1 MGAVMKLLISEES
14 GFRKE
19 YVMAKAVTR
28 IGSAPAND
36 LQLRS
41 SHISPFHIQILY
53 TRDMP
58 DRCKVVNLSGEAIAL
73 ISGGQES
80 SLPGYVPVEVS
91 AGDEIRLHATRLVF
105 ELPLTVG
112 VLTTSNQIS
121 AALALPE
128 PVLRPNTTLVGRIVL
143 KNEGDQASCQFQV
156 EVGGLPEDCYQVD
169 PIPLMYAG
177 AQEDVNI
184 RFFHRNTYPPAGFQS
199 VTISVTAPASY
210 PGEQVILQQGV
221 YVTPVL
227 EQGLQI
233 LDDMTVP
240 KAVVPVTEF
249 ADSVEPQDVVREP
262 VESLPALDA
271 QPQPE
276 SALPVETPRPQSMV
290 EPAPV
295 PVEPVAAAQP
305 EPVAD
310 LIEETLSP
318 DLHPEPVSPPRPQI
332 PARAK
337 VVKTPSESFWDE

>member
-1 MGAVMKLLISEES
+1 MKLLISEEG

-19 YVMAKAVTR
+19 YVIARAVTR

-41 SHISPFHIQILY
+41 PHISPFHIQILY

-58 DRCKVVNLSGEAIAL
+58 DRCKVVNLSGEAIAFF
-73 ISGGQES
+73 SAGQEN

-105 ELPLTVG
+105 ELPLTAG
-112 VLTTSNQIS
+112 VLSTSNQIS

-143 KNEGDQASCQFQV
+143 KNEGAQAACQFQV
-156 EVGGLPEDCYQVD
+156 EVGGLPAECYQVD
-169 PIPLMYAG
+169 PIPFMYAG

-221 YVTPVL
+221 YVIPVL

-233 LDDMTVP
+233 LDDMPVP
-240 KAVVPVTEF
+240 KAVVPVVEIVES
-249 ADSVEPQDVVREP
+249 AEPQP
-262 VESLPALDA
+262 AVEELAETPPALDA

-276 SALPVETPRPQSMV
+276 PVLPVEPPRPQGRV
-290 EPAPV
+290 EPIPV
-295 PVEPVAAAQP
+295 PDEPVAITQLEPVAALVEEIPSPDLQP
-305 EPVAD
+305 EPA
-310 LIEETLSP
+310 
-318 DLHPEPVSPPRPQI
+318 SPPRPQI

>member
-1 MGAVMKLLISEES
+1 MKLLISEEG

-19 YVMAKAVTR
+19 YVIARAVTR

-41 SHISPFHIQILY
+41 PNISPFHLQILY

-58 DRCKVVNLSGEAIAL
+58 DRCKVVNLSGEAIAFV
-73 ISGGQES
+73 SAGQENL
-80 SLPGYVPVEVS
+80 LPGYVPVEVS

-105 ELPLTVG
+105 ELPLTTG
-112 VLTTSNQIS
+112 VLSTSNQIS

-143 KNEGDQASCQFQV
+143 KNEGGQPSCQFQV

-184 RFFHRNTYPPAGFQS
+184 RFFHRQTYPPAGFQS

-227 EQGLQI
+227 EQELQI
-233 LDDMTVP
+233 LDDMPAP
-240 KAVVPVTEF
+240 KAVVPAVEV
-249 ADSVEPQDVVREP
+249 AESAEPQP
-262 VESLPALDA
+262 AVEELVETPPALDA
-271 QPQPE
+271 QPQPQPVLPAE
-276 SALPVETPRPQSMV
+276 SPRSESKV
-290 EPAPV
+290 EPVLIPDEPV
-295 PVEPVAAAQP
+295 VVEPVA
-305 EPVAD
+305 V
-310 LIEETLSP
+310 LVEETPSP
-318 DLHPEPVSPPRPQI
+318 DLQPDPVPPPRPQI